1 MDTTRVVV
9 VGASAGGVGPLEQL
23 VSGIPSDFAAPVLIV
38 LHTAAGQ
45 KPLLPGIL
53 SSAGPLP
60 AMEAVS
66 GDKLRAGHIYVAP
79 ADCHL
84 LVTPDHI
91 AVTRGPKENDFRPSI
106 DVLFRSAAYHFG
118 TRAIGIVLSGLLSD
132 GSSGLYAIKRLGGIA
147 VVQDP
152 AEALYDS
159 MPLSALRRV
168 DIDYALPACEIGRL
182 LGGLLEEPLAPEP
195 LDAAH
200 YRAELKHDVDVSGS
214 DPSVA
219 PAVASAREPSMYTC
233 PECGGVLHTIEEG
246 RTQRFRC
253 HTGHG
258 YTKHALLEDCTRGI
272 ESSLWEAVRRLQE
285 TTVLLDE
292 TAEQLCARG
301 DEQAAKTLRYKAR
314 QLKART
320 ETVRSIALERPGLDD
335 DLYPPAP

>member
-9 VGASAGGVGPLEQL
+9 VGASAGGVAALEQL

-38 LHTAAGQ
+38 LHIAAGQ
-45 KPLLPGIL
+45 KPLLPRIL
-53 SSAGPLP
+53 STAGPLP
-60 AMEAVS
+60 VIEAVS
-66 GDKLRAGHIYVAP
+66 GERLRGGQIYVAP
-79 ADCHL
+79 ADYHL
-84 LVTPDHI
+84 LVTPDHV
-91 AVTRGPKENDFRPSI
+91 AVTRGPKENDFRPSV

-118 TRAIGIVLSGLLSD
+118 TRTIGVVLSGLVSD

-152 AEALYDS
+152 AQALYDS
-159 MPLSALRRV
+159 MPLSALGRV
-168 DIDYALPACEIGRL
+168 DIDYALPAGEIGRL
-182 LGGLLEEPLAPEP
+182 LAGLLEEPLAPEP

-200 YRAELKHDVDVSGS
+200 YRAELKYDLDVSASGAS
-214 DPSVA
+214 LA

-258 YTKHALLEDCTRGI
+258 YTKEALLEDCTRSV
-272 ESSLWEAVRRLQE
+272 ESSLWEAVRRLHE
-285 TTVLLDE
+285 TTVLLNE
-292 TAEQLCARG
+292 TAEELGARG

-320 ETVRSIALERPGLDD
+320 ESVRSIALARPGLDD
-335 DLYPPAP
+335 AMYPPAP